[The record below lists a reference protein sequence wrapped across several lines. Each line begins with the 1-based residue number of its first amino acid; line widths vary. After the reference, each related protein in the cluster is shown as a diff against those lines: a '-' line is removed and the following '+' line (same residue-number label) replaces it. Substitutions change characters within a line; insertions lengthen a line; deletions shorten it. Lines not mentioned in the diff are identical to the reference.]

1 MLPVWPAGTVMIL
14 STSGEEPHAIPV
26 SAALRCGPRSVLI
39 ALGAGRES
47 LVRLLRDPRVALTI
61 LAEGDIA
68 ATAHGTASVLHDPLA
83 DGVVAVEIEV
93 ERLQNHG
100 RDAFVIEAG
109 VRWRW
114 VDPVAQARDELVRE
128 ALERLVKH

>member
-26 SAALRCGPRSVLI
+26 SAALRRGPRSVLI

-47 LVRLLRDPRVALTI
+47 LVRLLVDPRVALTI
-61 LAEGDIA
+61 LSEGDIA
-68 ATAHGTASVLHDPLA
+68 VTAHGTASVLDDRLA
-83 DGVVAVEIEV
+83 DGVVAVEIRV
-93 ERLQNHG
+93 ERLQNHA

-114 VDPVAQARDELVRE
+114 IDPAARARDEVVRDS
-128 ALERLVKH
+128 LERLAKR

>member
-26 SAALRCGPRSVLI
+26 SAALRCGPCVVLL

-47 LVRLLRDPRVALTI
+47 LARLLVDPRVALTI
-61 LAEGDIA
+61 LSEGNIA
-68 ATAHGTASVLHDPLA
+68 ATAHGRASVLADRLA
-83 DGVVAVEIEV
+83 DGVVAVEINV

-100 RDAFVIEAG
+100 REAFVIDAG

-114 VDPVAQARDELVRE
+114 IDPAAQARDEVVRE
-128 ALERLVKH
+128 GLERLAKH